1 MENGQQNSGKV
12 HGGVANLTNAGK
24 GRRKGVPN
32 KTTAAIKEMVTQAL
46 EKAGGAE
53 YLLKQSAENPA
64 AFMTLVGKVL
74 PLQIAGE
81 GKDGS
86 INITIKRFDA

>member
-1 MENGQQNSGKV
+1 MEDGAPPVNRGR
-12 HGGVANLTNAGK
+12 AGK
-24 GRRKGVPN
+24 GRPPGSPN
-32 KTTAAIKEMVTQAL
+32 KTTAAIKEMVTQAI

-53 YLLKQSAENPA
+53 YLFRQSSENPV
-64 AFMTLVGKVL
+64 AFMGLVGKVL